1 MLFLSVTAPSR
12 RSSEKGQKLK
22 EARELQV
29 FEQAVEDIED
39 WISDMEKQLASQDL
53 GRDLISVNNL
63 LKSHNVS
70 KKKQESSLL
79 TYVLVCVV
87 NLTVFMHRSKE
98 IIPSM
103 MPIFF
108 FTYYRHLKV
117 TSKLTKTG
125 SMMLWLR

>member
-1 MLFLSVTAPSR
+1 MTLLFSR

-70 KKKQESSLL
+70 KK
-79 TYVLVCVV
+79 
-87 NLTVFMHRSKE
+87 N
-98 IIPSM
+98 
-103 MPIFF
+103 
-108 FTYYRHLKV
+108 
-117 TSKLTKTG
+117 
-125 SMMLWLR
+125 

>member
-1 MLFLSVTAPSR
+1 MTLLFSC

-70 KKKQESSLL
+70 KK
-79 TYVLVCVV
+79 
-87 NLTVFMHRSKE
+87 N
-98 IIPSM
+98 
-103 MPIFF
+103 
-108 FTYYRHLKV
+108 
-117 TSKLTKTG
+117 
-125 SMMLWLR
+125 